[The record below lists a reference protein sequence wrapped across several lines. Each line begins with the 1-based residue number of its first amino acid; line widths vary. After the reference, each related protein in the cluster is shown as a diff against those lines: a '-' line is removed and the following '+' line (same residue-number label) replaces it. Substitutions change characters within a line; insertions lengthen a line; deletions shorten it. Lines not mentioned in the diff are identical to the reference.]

1 MPLYMTLGGVF
12 GYGRSHLPPFD
23 AVDLGS
29 FSNWHTSN
37 ASTIYE
43 GSITNSYKYLFDG
56 TPSTIFDGGYNMWNV
71 GNYVSLEGALTASN
85 INYGSV
91 GGGTGSGYFVS
102 QADDCPQVA
111 LAYVKSGTL
120 QWDNAGSVGMF
131 GSPFSSNAN
140 FNGTYTTTNQGRIGS
155 YWVNQKYGLA
165 NPTICYVWFT
175 VQDPTV
181 NSQITG
187 SNDGRNT
194 LQPPNYTYTQ
204 SFSVTGTN
212 VIFGQMLLSVLNP
225 SGFPNGF
232 LIPQGQIQNFLS
244 NYVGAADI
252 RLE

>member
-29 FSNWHTSN
+29 FSNWHKSN
-37 ASTIYE
+37 ASTIFQAA
-43 GSITNSYKYLFDG
+43 ITNSYNYNFDG
-56 TPSTIFDGGYNMWNV
+56 TVSTIFDGGYNMWNL
-71 GNYVSLEGALTASN
+71 GNYVSLEGAVTASN
-85 INYGSV
+85 IKYGTLSTI
-91 GGGTGSGYFVS
+91 TGSGYFVS
-102 QADDCPQVA
+102 QPNSWPQISMG
-111 LAYVKSGTL
+111 YVKSGTL
-120 QWDNAGSVGMF
+120 QWDNAGSIGMF

-140 FNGTYTTTNQGRIGS
+140 FNGTYATTNQGRMGS
-155 YWVNQKYGLA
+155 FWVNQKYGLA

-181 NSQITG
+181 NSQITS
-187 SNDGRNT
+187 SNDGRNV

-204 SFSVTGTN
+204 YFSVTGTN
-212 VIFGQMLLSVLNP
+212 VIFGQMLLSVRNP

-232 LIPQGQIQNFLS
+232 LIPQGEIQNFLS